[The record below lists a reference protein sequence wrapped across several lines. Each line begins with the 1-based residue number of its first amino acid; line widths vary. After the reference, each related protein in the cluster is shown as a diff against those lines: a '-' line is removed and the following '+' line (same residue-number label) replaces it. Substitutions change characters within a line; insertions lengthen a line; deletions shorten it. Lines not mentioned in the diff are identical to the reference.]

1 MLTVKT
7 VAERLSL
14 SLAKVYELIQSGELP
29 CHRFGRSVRVS
40 EEQLR
45 QFLNETR
52 VKPVRAIPL
61 TRPRLKH
68 LKKPS

>member
-1 MLTVKT
+1 MLTVKM
-7 VAERLSL
+7 VAEKLSL

-52 VKPVRAIPL
+52 VKARAIPL